1 MKIRRLP
8 CFTHFVTL
16 IVRAE
21 VVKRQNGFCHKCSG
35 AIGQFTEEWML
46 IRAKIVKCAP
56 LWSLT
61 IFLALVVSGL
71 SPVALAQ
78 DAETVSEAAEKDT
91 TEPVFRV
98 SKLNREK
105 APTKLASSV
114 AVVEATP
121 NMGQVPAEMLTPEAA
136 VAGEYPSAQS
146 PAVQNHPLDKAIELA
161 TNGLAKMRASVSD
174 YSAILVKR
182 ERVNG
187 VLSSPSYMR
196 VKVRCPRQT
205 ESGTTPFS
213 VYMKFL
219 KPRKCAGREVIWVEG
234 QDDNKLCVHES
245 GIMGMKRL
253 HLDPDG
259 WLAMQNNKYP
269 VYDVGLENLMIKL
282 IEKAQRDKSAGM
294 CEVQYR
300 DGVELMKRECSL
312 IELRHQEKKAPYD
325 FHKAQVF
332 IDKELN
338 LPIRFV
344 SYDWP
349 RCPGAEPELIEEYT
363 YAKIALN
370 QGFTD
375 LDFSPDNPAYKY
387 PSR

>member
-1 MKIRRLP
+1 MLK
-8 CFTHFVTL
+8 
-16 IVRAE
+16 RAKF
-21 VVKRQNGFCHKCSG
+21 VKR
-35 AIGQFTEEWML
+35 
-46 IRAKIVKCAP
+46 AP
-56 LWSLT
+56 FWSLT
-61 IFLALVVSGL
+61 TLLALCIS
-71 SPVALAQ
+71 SANPTIAQ
-78 DAETVSEAAEKDT
+78 QAAFQSEDTVSEAEDKDT
-91 TEPVFRV
+91 VEPVFRV

-105 APTKLASSV
+105 TPAALASSV
-114 AVVEATP
+114 AIVEATP
-121 NMGQVPAEMLTPEAA
+121 KTGLIPAEMLLPEAA
-136 VAGEYPSAQS
+136 DAGASLSAEAATS
-146 PAVQNHPLDKAIELA
+146 ANHPLDKAIALA
-161 TNGLAKMRASVSD
+161 TNGLAKMRASISD

-196 VKVRCPRQT
+196 VKVRCPRQS
-205 ESGTTPFS
+205 EAGITPFS

-219 KPRKCAGREVIWVEG
+219 KPRKYAGREVIWVDG
-234 QDDNKLCVHES
+234 KDDNKLCVHET
-245 GIMGMKRL
+245 GIMGMKRF
-253 HLDPDG
+253 HLDPNG

-294 CEVQYR
+294 CKVQYR
-300 DGVELMKRECSL
+300 DGVEFMKRKCSM
-312 IELRHQEKKAPYD
+312 IELQHDEKKAPYD

-332 IDKELN
+332 IDEELN

-349 RCPGAEPELIEEYT
+349 TCPGAEPELLEEYT

-375 LDFSPDNPAYKY
+375 LDFSPENPAYKY

>member
-1 MKIRRLP
+1 
-8 CFTHFVTL
+8 
-16 IVRAE
+16 
-21 VVKRQNGFCHKCSG
+21 
-35 AIGQFTEEWML
+35 ML
-46 IRAKIVKCAP
+46 NRAKIVKCAFS
-56 LWSLT
+56 WSLT
-61 IFLALVVSGL
+61 TLSALIVFDS
-71 SPVALAQ
+71 SPVAFAQ
-78 DAETVSEAAEKDT
+78 VAAVASDESVAEAEEKDT
-91 TEPVFRV
+91 IEPVFRV

-105 APTKLASSV
+105 TPAKLASSV
-114 AVVEATP
+114 AVVEAVP
-121 NMGQVPAEMLTPEAA
+121 NTNLVPELLMPEAA
-136 VAGEYPSAQS
+136 AGDSPTAAKSATQS
-146 PAVQNHPLDKAIELA
+146 HPLDKAIALA
-161 TNGLAKMRASVSD
+161 TEGLANMRASVSD

-196 VKVRCPRQT
+196 VKVRCPRKT
-205 ESGTTPFS
+205 EAGNTPFS

-234 QDDNKLCVHES
+234 QDDNKLCVHEA

-282 IEKAQRDKSAGM
+282 IEKAERDKNAGM

-300 DGVELMKRECSL
+300 DDVELMKRKCSL
-312 IELRHQEKKAPYD
+312 IELRHHERKAPYD

-332 IDKELN
+332 IDEELN

-349 RCPGAEPELIEEYT
+349 KCPGAEPELIEEYT

-387 PSR
+387 PAR

>member
-1 MKIRRLP
+1 
-8 CFTHFVTL
+8 
-16 IVRAE
+16 
-21 VVKRQNGFCHKCSG
+21 
-35 AIGQFTEEWML
+35 ML
-46 IRAKIVKCAP
+46 KRAKFVKHAP
-56 LWSLT
+56 FWSLT
-61 IFLALVVSGL
+61 TLLALSISGVNHAAFAQQAPVDSKDGVVQGEDK
-71 SPVALAQ
+71 P
-78 DAETVSEAAEKDT
+78 TK
-91 TEPVFRV
+91 EPVFRI

-105 APTKLASSV
+105 TPATLASSV
-114 AVVEATP
+114 AIVEATP
-121 NMGQVPAEMLTPEAA
+121 RGDLLPAEMLLPEAA
-136 VAGEYPSAQS
+136 SDQAGSAAADTADIAAQ
-146 PAVQNHPLDKAIELA
+146 PHPLDKAIALA
-161 TNGLAKMRASVSD
+161 TNGLASMRASVSD

-187 VLSSPSYMR
+187 VLTPPSYMR

-205 ESGTTPFS
+205 NSGKTPFS

-219 KPRKCAGREVIWVEG
+219 KPRKCAGREVIWVDG
-234 QDDNKLCVHES
+234 RDDNKLCVHET
-245 GIMGMKRL
+245 GLMGMKRF

-282 IEKAQRDKSAGM
+282 IEKAERDKSAGM
-294 CEVQYR
+294 CKVEYR
-300 DGVELMKRECSL
+300 QGVEFMKRKCSF
-312 IELRHQEKKAPYD
+312 IELQHDERKAPYD

-332 IDKELN
+332 IDDELN

-349 RCPGAEPELIEEYT
+349 TSPGAKPELLEEYT

-375 LDFSPDNPAYKY
+375 LDFSPENPAYKY

>member
-1 MKIRRLP
+1 
-8 CFTHFVTL
+8 
-16 IVRAE
+16 
-21 VVKRQNGFCHKCSG
+21 
-35 AIGQFTEEWML
+35 ML
-46 IRAKIVKCAP
+46 MRAKIVKRA
-56 LWSLT
+56 LFWSLT
-61 IFLALVVSGL
+61 TLLAFHISGL
-71 SPVALAQ
+71 GHSAFAQ
-78 DAETVSEAAEKDT
+78 QAILKSDETVSEAEDKDT

-105 APTKLASSV
+105 KTPATLASSV

-121 NMGQVPAEMLTPEAA
+121 RTDIVPSALLPEATD
-136 VAGEYPSAQS
+136 AGSS
-146 PAVQNHPLDKAIELA
+146 LPAANHPLDKAIELA
-161 TNGLAKMRASVSD
+161 TDGLAKMRASVSD

-205 ESGTTPFS
+205 EAGNCPFS

-219 KPRKCAGREVIWVEG
+219 KPRKFAGREVIWVDG
-234 QDDNKLCVHES
+234 KDDNKLCVHET
-245 GIMGMKRL
+245 GIMGMKRF

-282 IEKAQRDKSAGM
+282 IEKAERDKSAGM
-294 CEVQYR
+294 CEVRYR
-300 DGVELMKRECSL
+300 EGVELMKRKCSL
-312 IELRHQEKKAPYD
+312 IELQHDEKKAPYD
-325 FHKAQVF
+325 FHMAQVF
-332 IDKELN
+332 IDEELN

-349 RCPGAEPELIEEYT
+349 TCPGAEPELLEEYT